1 MLSAKEQ
8 MAPRS
13 FLVPLY
19 SVEVSVVS
27 TACLRNKAQ
36 LSIAS
41 HFKLVCRADK
51 SYLSI
56 RQGVQWKH
64 ALKES
69 YGYPW
74 GMRLS
79 DETGFDRPA
88 ALAKRPLIIA
98 VRGEHEAQATLS
110 WTISDSWSCTSGRD
124 VTVFDSG

>member
-1 MLSAKEQ
+1 LLPILSWC
-8 MAPRS
+8 
-13 FLVPLY
+13 V
-19 SVEVSVVS
+19 
-27 TACLRNKAQ
+27 AQ
-36 LSIAS
+36 ISPI
-41 HFKLVCRADK
+41 CRFV
-51 SYLSI
+51 
-56 RQGVQWKH
+56 RGVQWKH